1 MAEAD
6 VTTDPHDSRANS
18 TARSP
23 HASERAN
30 LDAKPE
36 SASGPNIGVAA
47 GNVCASNDRCLISP
61 LEEALEE
68 ERTRLMLADSV
79 LGCLQI
85 ALDPEAIRVTPEPY
99 FPEVLELARQH
110 INKSVRK
117 LEYEEIR
124 RLIREF
130 GELSA
135 IK

>member
-1 MAEAD
+1 MAD
-6 VTTDPHDSRANS
+6 GNVTTDPHDSRANS
-18 TARSP
+18 TASSP
-23 HASERAN
+23 HASERAK
-30 LDAKPE
+30 LDAQPE
-36 SASGPNIGVAA
+36 SASEPDIGVVA
-47 GNVCASNDRCLISP
+47 GNGCANNDRCLISP
-61 LEEALEE
+61 LEEVLEE

-124 RLIREF
+124 RLIQSSVSF
-130 GELSA
+130 LQ
-135 IK
+135 